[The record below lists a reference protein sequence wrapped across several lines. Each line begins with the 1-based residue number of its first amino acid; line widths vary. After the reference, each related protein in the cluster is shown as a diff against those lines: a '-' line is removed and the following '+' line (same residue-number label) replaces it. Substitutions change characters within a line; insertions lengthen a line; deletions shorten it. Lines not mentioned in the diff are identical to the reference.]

1 MVTASRSVNNK
12 RSVSVMFRIA
22 LFQMR
27 LESLLDDNS
36 SGGEMFPQPIVIEP
50 QSPQERVSSNPD
62 QNVVDLLFIYS
73 LWLRVKV
80 YPKPNFKQLK
90 SCL

>member
-1 MVTASRSVNNK
+1 
-12 RSVSVMFRIA
+12 MFSNA

-50 QSPQERVSSNPD
+50 QSPQEQVSSNPD
-62 QNVVDLLFIYS
+62 QNVVVFIY
-73 LWLRVKV
+73 LWFQLKV
-80 YPKPNFKQLK
+80 YRK
-90 SCL
+90 SKSTLQADYKEPVIIESL

>member
-1 MVTASRSVNNK
+1 
-12 RSVSVMFRIA
+12 MFSNA

-73 LWLRVKV
+73 LSLRLKV
-80 YPKPNFKQLK
+80 YPKPKSKQQAVFKET
-90 SCL
+90 SY

>member
-1 MVTASRSVNNK
+1 
-12 RSVSVMFRIA
+12 MFSNA

-50 QSPQERVSSNPD
+50 QSPQEQVSSNPD

-73 LWLRVKV
+73 LWLRLKV
-80 YPKPNFKQLK
+80 YPKPKIPSNKLSLKNQLLTH
-90 SCL
+90 SCN